1 MDDAVFGK
9 LSKVG
14 VMGQLIGKT
23 GERWRME
30 TKGRKVP
37 SEISRESFLLVQA
50 NASLVDA
57 SFSLNVR

>member
-1 MDDAVFGK
+1 MYSNGREMMW
-9 LSKVG
+9 G
-14 VMGQLIGKT
+14 R
-23 GERWRME
+23 GE
-30 TKGRKVP
+30 KGTRKVP